1 MESVKGMKTRKILS
15 LLLALLVLF
24 VISFSSF
31 YIAVEANHEC
41 DGHDCPVCFCIR
53 QCEAVISVFSEGHVK
68 AACAILAFLFFAFAL
83 KVTFSSSVKETPVS
97 RKVRMNN

>member
-68 AACAILAFLFFAFAL
+68 AAGAILTVLFLVFAL
-83 KVTFSSSVKETPVS
+83 RIMPASSEKETPVS

>member
-41 DGHDCPVCFCIR
+41 DGHDCPICSILR
-53 QCEAVISVFSEGHVK
+53 QCEAVIRVFKEGKTQHTAPVLPVLIHF
-68 AACAILAFLFFAFAL
+68 AAMHLIPAL
-83 KVTFSSSVKETPVS
+83 ITSETPVS
-97 RKVRMNN
+97 RKVQLNN